1 MKKLFFIIF
10 TFYVSLCYGEVISIP
25 NPNTGFFYTKEDT
38 HTIYFQNENS
48 KAVLIFLPGGEG
60 SFGTSPNK
68 PSLDRFFMLTP
79 IARGNTNTKLDFV
92 FMDSPYVLSPMN
104 TKSNLGIRETKDHL
118 DRIKSVI
125 KFYSQ
130 KTNKPVWLIG
140 HSNGAYSLSSF
151 LNQSSDNQ
159 KLLGGAIFSS
169 GRSETS
175 VSGKFNLPILII
187 HHKNDPCPY
196 TTYSSAK
203 SLHENFVQ
211 NNNNQTELATITSGF
226 SSGEAC
232 FAGSSH
238 HMFSGSYD
246 EYNNSIVNFIKSR

>member
-10 TFYVSLCYGEVISIP
+10 MLYFSLAQGEVISIP
-25 NPNTGFFYTKEDT
+25 NPNTGFFYPKDDT
-38 HTIYFQNENS
+38 QTIYFQNENS

-60 SFGTSPNK
+60 SFGTSPDK
-68 PSLDRFFMLTP
+68 PHLERFFMLTP
-79 IARGNTNTKLDFV
+79 IAKGSTDIKMDFV
-92 FMDSPYVLSPMN
+92 FMDSPYILSPMN
-104 TKSNLGIRETKDHL
+104 TKSNLGIRSTKDHL

-140 HSNGAYSLSSF
+140 HSNGTYSLSSF
-151 LNQSSDNQ
+151 LNQLSENQ
-159 KLLGGAIFSS
+159 KLIGGAIFSS

-175 VSGKFNLPILII
+175 VSGKFNIPILII

-196 TTYSSAK
+196 TTYSSAQ
-203 SLHENFVQ
+203 SLHETLVQSNNDKTEFV
-211 NNNNQTELATITSGF
+211 TITSGF
-226 SSGEAC
+226 NSGEAC

-238 HMFSGSYD
+238 HMFSGSYED
-246 EYNNSIVNFIKSR
+246 YNNSIINFIKSR